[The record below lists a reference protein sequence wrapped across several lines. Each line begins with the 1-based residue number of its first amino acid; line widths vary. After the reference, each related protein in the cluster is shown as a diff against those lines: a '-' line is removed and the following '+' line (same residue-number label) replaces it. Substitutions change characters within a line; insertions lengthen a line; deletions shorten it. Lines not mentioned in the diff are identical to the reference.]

1 MVPTQHIRYFVKIL
15 TQCLHQLRRG
25 PRNRR
30 VVLEL
35 SETDSKHI
43 QTLKKHPTIESLTVK
58 SIMSTTLYC
67 EDLDKCALN
76 LFLIP

>member
-1 MVPTQHIRYFVKIL
+1 MVPTLHIRYFDKIL

-35 SETDSKHI
+35 SESDSKHM
-43 QTLKKHPTIESLTVK
+43 QTLKKHPTIESFK
-58 SIMSTTLYC
+58 SIMSTALYC
-67 EDLDKCALN
+67 EDVDKCALN